1 MKLKMLLIMGIF
13 SLFGLSSCNATEKLK
28 EFPIEYD
35 LQLIEPP
42 HCPIFVT
49 DVKLYDKSGDMYSSY
64 LDEEDS
70 HLLLTQVPYKISVTW
85 LSYPEK
91 QFYEAAIEMDGDA
104 VTELFKSG
112 AGYIESEKNEIKMNG
127 RSLNTY
133 RFSQIRLIFS
143 VGGNVCVKLKS
154 LNTITEVAQTRAQKI
169 ATPASYWEYENEE
182 PSALI
187 DEFYKENEHD
197 AEYLYKYGVD
207 GLESFFIPE
216 RFDYNIVVKLED
228 ETDTLTEIESHY
240 YNSDLLTYRGK
251 EVVHLNDCIKRGVIH
266 RICMAWEDNNNN
278 EKAIEII
285 FERNHIAQLFKEHP
299 GLNTLLI
306 QLNKQTKK
314 VIVVLTDGNDQIVL
328 PEDKLYYT
336 GGDTGYYSSN
346 QSKDNDMYGIF

>member
-1 MKLKMLLIMGIF
+1 MGIF

-28 EFPIEYD
+28 EFPVEYD
-35 LQLIEPP
+35 LQLIETP

-49 DVKLYDKSGDMYSSY
+49 DVKLYDKSGNMYSSY

-91 QFYEAAIEMDGDA
+91 QFYEAAIEMDGDV

-112 AGYIESEKNEIKMNG
+112 AGYIESEKADIKTNG
-127 RSLNTY
+127 RSFNTY
-133 RFSQIRLIFS
+133 CFSQIRLIFS

-154 LNTITEVAQTRAQKI
+154 LNTIIEVAQTRARKI

-182 PSALI
+182 PSVLI
-187 DEFYKENEHD
+187 DEYYKENEQD
-197 AEYLYKYGVD
+197 AEYLRKYGVD

-216 RFDYNIVVKLED
+216 RFDYNIVVKLEN
-228 ETDTLTEIESHY
+228 ETDVLTGIDTRY
-240 YNSDLLTYRGK
+240 YNSDLLMYRGK
-251 EVVHLNDCIKRGVIH
+251 ELVHLSDCVKRGVIH
-266 RICMAWEDNNNN
+266 KVYVAWEDNNKN
-278 EKAIEII
+278 EKVIEIM
-285 FERNHIAQLFKEHP
+285 FERNHITQLFKAYP
-299 GLNTLLI
+299 DLSTLLI

-314 VIVVLTDGNDQIVL
+314 ITVALTDGNKQIVI

-336 GGDTGYYSSN
+336 GGDTDYYSSN
-346 QSKDNDMYGIF
+346 QFKDNDMYGIF